1 MAYCPHG
8 IDWLEC
14 STLFRPITV
23 QRKFHLPQ
31 PIFPLLYSL
40 EICFES
46 LVFLLVR
53 LQPALDGLA
62 AKWNLPNSQFLL
74 TGKICR
80 ILPSDFFVRTYAL
93 ATKHIAFLD
102 LAFIIRRQNGH
113 VSVPCQRPVLF
124 NNPGIHDHS
133 LPLDGRDLEKMLVVD
148 TSNFNTFVSNSISFQ
163 GPLSWLLG

>member
-1 MAYCPHG
+1 MWKVIDTVAYCSHG

-53 LQPALDGLA
+53 LQPAFDGLA
-62 AKWNLPNSQFLL
+62 AKWRARSIRPKFSKIPVQNRKIFSKILFNLSRL
-74 TGKICR
+74 
-80 ILPSDFFVRTYAL
+80 SFFPE
-93 ATKHIAFLD
+93 
-102 LAFIIRRQNGH
+102 IRKFRKF
-113 VSVPCQRPVLF
+113 SVPF
-124 NNPGIHDHS
+124 DHS
-133 LPLDGRDLEKMLVVD
+133 CPGLVSPSLEIEIQYD
-148 TSNFNTFVSNSISFQ
+148 
-163 GPLSWLLG
+163 